1 MDQIHGWG
9 WDVCK
14 EGYVSNPN
22 FLQRSPA
29 SLAWPI
35 QTNLVPK
42 DMCEKVSRVVYLIL
56 IIYKIT
62 ELKKNLTHTFNDAS
76 KWKWRHFC
84 FGW

>member
-9 WDVCK
+9 WSVCQ
-14 EGYVSNPN
+14 EGYVSTPN

-42 DMCEKVSRVVYLIL
+42 DMCEKVSGVDYLVL
-56 IIYKIT
+56 FIYKIT
-62 ELKKNLTHTFNDAS
+62 KEKLNTDFQRCLQMKVKTF
-76 KWKWRHFC
+76 
-84 FGW
+84 